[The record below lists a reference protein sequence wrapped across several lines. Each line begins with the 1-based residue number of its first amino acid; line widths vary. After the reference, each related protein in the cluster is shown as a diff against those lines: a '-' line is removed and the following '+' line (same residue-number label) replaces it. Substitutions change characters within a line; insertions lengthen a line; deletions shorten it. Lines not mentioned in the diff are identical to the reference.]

1 MADMHK
7 VNIGRLELAS
17 LVALEAL
24 LRERS
29 VSRAAQRVGL
39 SQPAM
44 SHMLARLRRAFD
56 DPLLV
61 RGRKGFALTAY
72 GERLLSQ
79 VEHLTPEVER
89 LGRDERFSPAD
100 SRTMFRIACTDHAA
114 MVLLAGIEAAFSAAA
129 PEATLKVLSVHSRR
143 VDLEHLEAAHFDV
156 LVGYFE
162 ALPANWHVKQLFEER
177 LVIIASA
184 HNDFGAQGLDLE
196 TFLAARHIV
205 LAADERTTHNRAD
218 QALAARGHRRNVRM
232 FVSNF
237 SATPFIV
244 AGSDMVALVP
254 STLAERFAQ
263 LPAIRVLEA
272 PLEFPKFS
280 ISMAWHP
287 RAHRDPASRWI
298 RQLIVDAATTATP
311 RHHRRAPFS

>member
-1 MADMHK
+1 MHK
-7 VNIGRLELAS
+7 VNIDRLELGS
-17 LVALEAL
+17 LGALEAL

-29 VSRAAQRVGL
+29 VSRAAQRVGV

-72 GERLLSQ
+72 GARLLSQ

-100 SRTMFRIACTDHAA
+100 SRAMFRIACTDHAA
-114 MVLLAGIEAAFSAAA
+114 MVLLPGIEAAFSEAA
-129 PEATLKVLSVHSRR
+129 PDATLKVLSVHSRR

-162 ALPANWHVKQLFEER
+162 SLPANWHVKPLFEEH
-177 LVIIASA
+177 LVVIA
-184 HNDFGAQGLDLE
+184 GARNSFDAKGLDLE
-196 TFLAARHIV
+196 TFLAAKHIV

-218 QALAARGHRRNVRM
+218 QSLAARGHRRNVRM

-244 AGSDMVALVP
+244 ADSDMIALVP
-254 STLAERFAQ
+254 STLARRFAR
-263 LPAIRVLEA
+263 LSAIRVLEA
-272 PLEFPKFS
+272 PIEFPKFS
-280 ISMAWHP
+280 ISMTWHP

-298 RQLIVDAATTATP
+298 RQLIVEAASELAPGRRRTAFT
-311 RHHRRAPFS
+311 